1 MKILNFQNI
10 EKLIFHNNDIRFS
23 LPQELQNHIY
33 TWQMARKASFLRPT
47 AKKAIFD
54 FLNALND
61 EHLEILSELFGEPV
75 RVEKV
80 DYKSVKNIKI
90 PLSKFDICEILCEMD
105 GHNYFTTWRDSKYLY
120 VSFWK

>member
-10 EKLIFHNNDIRFS
+10 EKLIFHNDNIRHH

-33 TWQMARKASFLRPT
+33 AWQMGRKASFLRQT
-47 AKKAIFD
+47 AKKAVFD

-61 EHLEILSELFGEPV
+61 EHLDMLSEFFGEPV
-75 RVEKV
+75 RVEKI
-80 DYKSVKNIKI
+80 DYKSVKSLKL
-90 PLSKFDICEILCEMD
+90 PLSKTNICEALCEMV

-120 VSFWK
+120 ISLWK